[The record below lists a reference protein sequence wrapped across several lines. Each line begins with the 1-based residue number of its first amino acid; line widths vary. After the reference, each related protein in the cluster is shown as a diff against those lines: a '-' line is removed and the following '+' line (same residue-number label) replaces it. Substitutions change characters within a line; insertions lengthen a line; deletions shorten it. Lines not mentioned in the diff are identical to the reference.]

1 MEAKRIINREIE
13 KFNIMNHKKD
23 KWADR
28 DVHHILGMLAMAVE
42 LHKLSLDEMDQYIDM
57 ILKKYHELEPI

>member
-13 KFNIMNHKKD
+13 KFKIMNHKKD

-42 LHKLSLDEMDQYIDM
+42 LHKLSIDEMDQYIDM
-57 ILKKYHELEPI
+57 ILKKYHELEPV